1 MVEVLAI
8 CCFQTLRVGGSR
20 YRDVLECQSDPQ
32 YIDSLL
38 GNELTLMPPISNSSM
53 SSMMLNFRDGLHVSA
68 QS

>member
-8 CCFQTLRVGGSR
+8 CCFQTLRVGGNR

-53 SSMMLNFRDGLHVSA
+53 S
-68 QS
+68 